1 MMFLSRR
8 STARCCHS
16 LQTQARISQRR
27 YLNNSASLRT
37 GAPISPSPSR
47 FTRISSFWLPTGGLV
62 PAEGEDGHA
71 KLIRAGYLRQSHTGI
86 FHILPLGERVQKK
99 LEGLIDKYMS
109 QLGASKVSLSSISS
123 QALWGKT
130 NRLEGYGK
138 ELFRF
143 TDRKAVPYILAP
155 THEEEVTKLVAST
168 VKSYKSLPLRLYQIG
183 RKYRDEIRPRHGV
196 LRSREFLMKDLYT
209 FDCSLQSALKTYE
222 EARAAYSRLFDELK
236 LPYLVA
242 EAASGDIG
250 GDLSH
255 EYHLPSPTGEDNV
268 ISCTDCSYVANEEL
282 ATARPVTHED
292 PVSTD
297 ANNVRSDGVSPAR
310 VWRGISKDR
319 KTLINVWYP
328 TLFAEGDLNTHAL
341 KSVVSGLDA
350 SLEGV
355 SSLWQS
361 TLHTMGSSKSGE
373 RPQLLNII
381 DYRLGQRFASS
392 LQDDPSQFPLLPPDS
407 PVEVSQLEN
416 KYVMSSTKGEPLN
429 TIRIQDGDHCP
440 RCIAGK
446 LTVQKAIELGHTFHL
461 GTKYSDA
468 LGARVDMPAT
478 RLEGTQAIS
487 TEPQKSASVS
497 ESVSVSMQMGCHGIG
512 VSRIIGAVA
521 DHLADERGLN
531 WPRAIAPFEVLL
543 IPGRDME
550 EDTMTII
557 RSLTEPSDTFPP
569 IDLALDDRDATFPWK
584 LKDADLVGY
593 PVIVLLGRKWI
604 SDRQCEVQC
613 RRLSSIEFVPLDQLQ
628 EHINKL
634 LAQL

>member
-16 LQTQARISQRR
+16 LQTQARISQHR
-27 YLNNSASLRT
+27 YLNNSASIGT
-37 GAPISPSPSR
+37 GAPISTSPSR

-62 PAEGEDGHA
+62 PAEDEDGHA

-123 QALWGKT
+123 QALWRKT
-130 NRLEGYGK
+130 KRLEGYGK

-143 TDRKAVPYILAP
+143 ADRKGVPYILAP
-155 THEEEVTKLVAST
+155 THEEEITKLVAST

-196 LRSREFLMKDLYT
+196 LRSREFVMKDLYT
-209 FDCSLQSALKTYE
+209 FDYSPQSALKTYE

-255 EYHLPSPTGEDNV
+255 EYHLPSPAGEDNV

-282 ATARPVTHED
+282 ATARPITHED

-297 ANNVRSDGVSPAR
+297 ANVRSDGVSPAQ

-328 TLFAEGDLNTHAL
+328 TSFAEGDLNTHAL
-341 KSVVSGLDA
+341 KSIVPGLDA

-355 SSLWQS
+355 SSLWHL
-361 TLHTMGSSKSGE
+361 TLDTMGSSKSDD

-392 LQDDPSQFPLLPPDS
+392 LQDDPSQFPLLLPDS

-468 LGARVDMPAT
+468 LGARVDVPAT
-478 RLEGTQAIS
+478 RLEDYRA
-487 TEPQKSASVS
+487 
-497 ESVSVSMQMGCHGIG
+497 VSVPVQMGCHGIG

-521 DHLADERGLN
+521 DHLADKLGLN
-531 WPRAIAPFEVLL
+531 WPRAIAPFEVLV

-557 RSLTEPSDTFPP
+557 RSLTEPSDSFPP
-569 IDLALDDRDATFPWK
+569 IDLALDDRDATLPWK

-593 PVIVLLGRKWI
+593 PVIVLLGRKWL

-613 RRLSSIEFVPLDQLQ
+613 RRLSSIECVPLDQLQ